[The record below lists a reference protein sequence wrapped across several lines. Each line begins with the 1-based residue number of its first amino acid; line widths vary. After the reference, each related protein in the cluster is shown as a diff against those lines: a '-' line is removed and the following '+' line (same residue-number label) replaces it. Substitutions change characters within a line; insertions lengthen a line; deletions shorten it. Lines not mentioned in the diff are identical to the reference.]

1 MRTGCLGECGNG
13 PLVKILPDNIWYSQV
28 KTSDVPLIVRQHLIN
43 NKPVKYKLYQKIHGI
58 QNNALFSVLIF
69 CLFFCF
75 IGLLFWILAGHTE
88 AFWFG
93 FEVKISG

>member
-1 MRTGCLGECGNG
+1 
-13 PLVKILPDNIWYSQV
+13 
-28 KTSDVPLIVRQHLIN
+28 
-43 NKPVKYKLYQKIHGI
+43 
-58 QNNALFSVLIF
+58 LIF